1 MLAFVDITL
10 NTLLACIIL
19 FCLTGWIWKRTR
31 VAHFVLVAFIF
42 ASWFILGIW
51 KGLGYCALTDLQWHI
66 KTQLGQQHLPNSFI
80 KYAVDRISGLDV
92 PASLVDKVAMVCFLA
107 ATAAA
112 IVNFINFLKT
122 KRAAR
127 RRTAL

>member
-1 MLAFVDITL
+1 MLAIADILLNVLHTL
-10 NTLLACIIL
+10 IIL
-19 FCLTGWIWKRTR
+19 FCLVGWAWKRTR
-31 VAHFVLVAFIF
+31 VAHFILVAFIF

-66 KTQLGQQHLPNSFI
+66 KTQLSEKHLPNSFI
-80 KYAVDRISGLDV
+80 KYAVDKISGVDV

-112 IVNFINFLKT
+112 VVNFLSFWKA
-122 KRAAR
+122 KRALR
-127 RRTAL
+127 